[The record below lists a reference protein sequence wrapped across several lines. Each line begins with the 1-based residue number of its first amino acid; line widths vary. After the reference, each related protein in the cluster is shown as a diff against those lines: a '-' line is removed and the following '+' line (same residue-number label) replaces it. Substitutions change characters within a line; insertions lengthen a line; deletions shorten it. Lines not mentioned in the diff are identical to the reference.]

1 MLTDELRYKLLKAL
15 EVNPNLS
22 QRAVSTELGISL
34 GKVNY
39 CINALMEVGLLKA
52 QNFKNS
58 QNKLKYVY
66 VLTPKGLEEKA
77 NVTKR
82 FLASKIEEVELLR
95 DEIEQ
100 LRKEMDSE

>member
-1 MLTDELRYKLLKAL
+1 
-15 EVNPNLS
+15 
-22 QRAVSTELGISL
+22 
-34 GKVNY
+34 
-39 CINALMEVGLLKA
+39 MEVGLLKA